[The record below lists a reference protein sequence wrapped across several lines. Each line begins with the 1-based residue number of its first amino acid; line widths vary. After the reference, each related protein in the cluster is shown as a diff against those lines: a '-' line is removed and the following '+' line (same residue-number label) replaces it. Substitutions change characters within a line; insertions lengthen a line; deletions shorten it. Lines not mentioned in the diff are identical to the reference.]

1 MKAQTMRSV
10 RQYHRYFG
18 IFFTPAIIFFA
29 FSGALQTLGL
39 HESHDPAARPI
50 AWIEW
55 MGSVHKDQ
63 RVPPAAESKGAA
75 DHGPAAPHA
84 EHRGPKPPPESGPS
98 PIPLKAFVLLLA
110 LGLITSSALGAVIAL
125 NSPATRRTSFILL
138 ALGTIVPIL
147 LLYI

>member
-29 FSGALQTLGL
+29 LSGALQTLGL
-39 HESHDPAARPI
+39 HESHDPAAPPI

-63 RVPPAAESKGAA
+63 RVPPAAEHKGATDRQPGA
-75 DHGPAAPHA
+75 PQAA
-84 EHRGPKPPPESGPS
+84 HRRAKPPEELGPS

-125 NSPATRRTSFILL
+125 NSPATRRMSLVLL
-138 ALGTIVPIL
+138 ALGTVLPVL

>member
-29 FSGALQTLGL
+29 LSGALQTLGL
-39 HESHDPAARPI
+39 HESHDPAAPPI

-63 RVPPAAESKGAA
+63 RVPAAGESKGAA
-75 DHGPAAPHA
+75 AHKSAAPHA
-84 EHRGPKPPPESGPS
+84 ERREAKPPRESGPS

-110 LGLITSSALGAVIAL
+110 LGLITSSVLGAIVAL
-125 NSPATRRTSFILL
+125 NSPATRRTSLALL
-138 ALGTIVPIL
+138 ALGTVLPIL